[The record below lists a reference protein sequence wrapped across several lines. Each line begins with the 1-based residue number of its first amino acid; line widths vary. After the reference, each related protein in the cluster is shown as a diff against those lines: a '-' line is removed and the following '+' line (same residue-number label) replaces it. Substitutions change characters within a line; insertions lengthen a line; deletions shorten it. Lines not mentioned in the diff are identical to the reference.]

1 MKLAISAPRGKMGKL
16 VTREALKRS
25 GDFEIMGGIGPKG
38 RDYIGCDMSVAA
50 KTDFVGANTYDDVE
64 KVVAMSDGVVDF
76 STTEGA
82 MEVAR
87 ACVKY
92 RKPLML
98 GTTGFTEEQMAELE
112 ECAKTIPI
120 LIAHNTSKAVNLVYE
135 IARMLTESIGGES
148 DIEIIEMHD
157 SKKLDA
163 PSGTSKELGEIIAG
177 VRGEKLADVADYGRK
192 GRGLREKDHIGYHSV
207 RAGDISSTHTLIFGM
222 EGERIEI
229 THRSYDFG
237 TFAKGALDGILFLQG
252 KKPGVYAYREVL
264 GL

>member
-25 GDFEIMGGIGPKG
+25 GDFEIVGGIGPKG

-157 SKKLDA
+157 NKKLDA

-207 RAGDISSTHTLIFGM
+207 RAGDISSTHTLIFG
-222 EGERIEI
+222 
-229 THRSYDFG
+229 

>member
-25 GDFEIMGGIGPKG
+25 GDFEIVGGIGPKG

-157 SKKLDA
+157 NKKLDA
-163 PSGTSKELGEIIAG
+163 P
-177 VRGEKLADVADYGRK
+177 RGEKLADVADYGRK

>member
-25 GDFEIMGGIGPKG
+25 GDFEIVGGIGPKG

-157 SKKLDA
+157 NKKLDA

-177 VRGEKLADVADYGRK
+177 VRGGKARRCCGLRTQGQGTARKRPYRIPFRK
-192 GRGLREKDHIGYHSV
+192 GGGHLQHTYPHIRHGG
-207 RAGDISSTHTLIFGM
+207 RA
-222 EGERIEI
+222 
-229 THRSYDFG
+229 HRDNP
-237 TFAKGALDGILFLQG
+237 Q
-252 KKPGVYAYREVL
+252 VV
-264 GL
+264 

>member
-16 VTREALKRS
+16 VTKEALKRS
-25 GDFEIMGGIGPKG
+25 GDFEIVGGIGPKG

-148 DIEIIEMHD
+148 DI
-157 SKKLDA
+157 KKLDA

-252 KKPGVYAYREVL
+252 KEPRVYAYREVL

>member
-1 MKLAISAPRGKMGKL
+1 MNPAISAPRGKMGRL
-16 VTREALKRS
+16 VTREALKRPE
-25 GDFEIMGGIGPKG
+25 DFEIVGGIGPRD

-82 MEVAR
+82 MAVAR

-92 RKPLML
+92 KKPLMM

-112 ECAKTIPI
+112 ECASTIPI

-135 IARMLTESIGGES
+135 IARMLTESIGDES

-157 SKKLDA
+157 NKKLDA
-163 PSGTSKELGEIIAG
+163 PSGTSKEAG
-177 VRGEKLADVADYGRK
+177 PGRRATGRRRACRGCGLWTQGQGTAQKGSYWIPFRE
-192 GRGLREKDHIGYHSV
+192 GRGHLQHTYSYV
-207 RAGDISSTHTLIFGM
+207 RHGG
-222 EGERIEI
+222 R
-229 THRSYDFG
+229 
-237 TFAKGALDGILFLQG
+237 
-252 KKPGVYAYREVL
+252 AYRDNSQ

>member
-25 GDFEIMGGIGPKG
+25 GDFEIVGGIGPKG

-112 ECAKTIPI
+112 ECAKSHPHTHRPQ
-120 LIAHNTSKAVNLVYE
+120 HV
-135 IARMLTESIGGES
+135 
-148 DIEIIEMHD
+148 
-157 SKKLDA
+157 
-163 PSGTSKELGEIIAG
+163 
-177 VRGEKLADVADYGRK
+177 K
-192 GRGLREKDHIGYHSV
+192 GR
-207 RAGDISSTHTLIFGM
+207 
-222 EGERIEI
+222 
-229 THRSYDFG
+229 
-237 TFAKGALDGILFLQG
+237 
-252 KKPGVYAYREVL
+252 
-264 GL
+264 

>member
-1 MKLAISAPRGKMGKL
+1 MKLAISAPRGKMGRL
-16 VTREALKRS
+16 VTREALKRP
-25 GDFEIMGGIGPKG
+25 DEFEIVGGIGPKG
-38 RDYIGCDMSVAA
+38 RDYIGRDMGEAA
-50 KTDFVGANTYDDVE
+50 KTDVVGANTYDDVE
-64 KVVAMSDGVVDF
+64 RVVAMSDGVVDF
-76 STTEGA
+76 STTECA

-92 RKPLML
+92 KKPLMM

-112 ECAKTIPI
+112 ECAKIIPI

-135 IARMLTESIGGES
+135 IARMLTEAIGSES

-177 VRGEKLADVADYGRK
+177 VRGESLADVADYGRK
-192 GRGLREKDHIGYHSV
+192 GKGLRQKDHIGYHSV
-207 RAGDISSTHTLIFGM
+207 RAGNIASSHTLMFGM

-229 THRSYDFG
+229 THHAYDYG

-252 KKPGVYAYREVL
+252 KEPRVYAYKEVL

>member
-25 GDFEIMGGIGPKG
+25 GDFEIVGGIGPKG

-76 STTEGA
+76 STTEGT

-157 SKKLDA
+157 K
-163 PSGTSKELGEIIAG
+163 KELGEIIAG

>member
-25 GDFEIMGGIGPKG
+25 GDFEIVGGIGPKG

-92 RKPLML
+92 KKPLML

-120 LIAHNTSKAVNLVYE
+120 LIAHNTSKAVNLIYE

-148 DIEIIEMHD
+148 DIEIIEMHVIRNIC
-157 SKKLDA
+157 KLFAADA
-163 PSGTSKELGEIIAG
+163 CDDLPQL
-177 VRGEKLADVADYGRK
+177 L
-192 GRGLREKDHIGYHSV
+192 
-207 RAGDISSTHTLIFGM
+207 
-222 EGERIEI
+222 
-229 THRSYDFG
+229 
-237 TFAKGALDGILFLQG
+237 
-252 KKPGVYAYREVL
+252 
-264 GL
+264 

>member
-25 GDFEIMGGIGPKG
+25 GDFEIVGGIGPKG
-38 RDYIGCDMSVAA
+38 R
-50 KTDFVGANTYDDVE
+50 DDVE

-98 GTTGFTEEQMAELE
+98 GTTGFTEEQMAELD
-112 ECAKTIPI
+112 ECAKAIPI

-157 SKKLDA
+157 NKKLDA
-163 PSGTSKELGEIIAG
+163 PSGTSKELGRSSQASAA
-177 VRGEKLADVADYGRK
+177 KSSQM
-192 GRGLREKDHIGYHSV
+192 LRITDA
-207 RAGDISSTHTLIFGM
+207 RAGDCAKRIISATI
-222 EGERIEI
+222 
-229 THRSYDFG
+229 
-237 TFAKGALDGILFLQG
+237 
-252 KKPGVYAYREVL
+252 P
-264 GL
+264 

>member
-25 GDFEIMGGIGPKG
+25 GDFEIVGGIGPKG

-157 SKKLDA
+157 NKKLDA

-177 VRGEKLADVADYGRK
+177 VRGEKL
-192 GRGLREKDHIGYHSV
+192 HIGYHSV

>member
-25 GDFEIMGGIGPKG
+25 GDFEIVGGIGPKC

-98 GTTGFTEEQMAELE
+98 GTTALQRSRWLSLRSAPRPSPYSSPTTRQR
-112 ECAKTIPI
+112 P
-120 LIAHNTSKAVNLVYE
+120 LIWYT
-135 IARMLTESIGGES
+135 R
-148 DIEIIEMHD
+148 
-157 SKKLDA
+157 
-163 PSGTSKELGEIIAG
+163 
-177 VRGEKLADVADYGRK
+177 
-192 GRGLREKDHIGYHSV
+192 
-207 RAGDISSTHTLIFGM
+207 
-222 EGERIEI
+222 
-229 THRSYDFG
+229 
-237 TFAKGALDGILFLQG
+237 
-252 KKPGVYAYREVL
+252 
-264 GL
+264 

>member
-25 GDFEIMGGIGPKG
+25 GDFEIVGGIGPKG

-120 LIAHNTSKAVNLVYE
+120 LIAHNTSKAVNLIYE

-157 SKKLDA
+157 NKKLDA

-192 GRGLREKDHIGYHSV
+192 GTARKGSYRLPFRKGGGHLQHTYPHIRHGG
-207 RAGDISSTHTLIFGM
+207 RA
-222 EGERIEI
+222 
-229 THRSYDFG
+229 HRDNP
-237 TFAKGALDGILFLQG
+237 Q
-252 KKPGVYAYREVL
+252 VV
-264 GL
+264 

>member
-25 GDFEIMGGIGPKG
+25 GDFEIVGGIGPKG

-148 DIEIIEMHD
+148 DIEIREMQD
-157 SKKLDA
+157 NKKLDA
-163 PSGTSKELGEIIAG
+163 PSGTS
-177 VRGEKLADVADYGRK
+177 
-192 GRGLREKDHIGYHSV
+192 
-207 RAGDISSTHTLIFGM
+207 
-222 EGERIEI
+222 
-229 THRSYDFG
+229 
-237 TFAKGALDGILFLQG
+237 
-252 KKPGVYAYREVL
+252 
-264 GL
+264 

>member
-25 GDFEIMGGIGPKG
+25 GDFEIVGGIGPKG

-120 LIAHNTSKAVNLVYE
+120 LIAHNTSKAVNLIY
-135 IARMLTESIGGES
+135 
-148 DIEIIEMHD
+148 EIIEMHD
-157 SKKLDA
+157 NKKLDA